1 MATGRA
7 EARPVLSPLTESNCR
22 PFPYH
27 GNALPTELRGRIG
40 PYGARYRPVI
50 IARGV
55 ASAQLGISGPAR
67 TGTVGPVEI
76 RLARPADA
84 EAIRQIYNA
93 EVTGSTVTFDLVP
106 RSLAEQ
112 EAWLEARSGAMAVL
126 VAELGGEVV
135 GFASLSPYKDRPA
148 YATSVEDSVY
158 VRSDQRGTGVGR
170 ALLTELLEV
179 AGTRGFHTVMA
190 RIVGHHDASIALHG
204 ALGFE
209 PVGIERE
216 VGRKFG
222 QWLDVM
228 IMQRML

>member
-1 MATGRA
+1 MVPIDA
-7 EARPVLSPLTESNCR
+7 SP
-22 PFPYH
+22 
-27 GNALPTELRGRIG
+27 
-40 PYGARYRPVI
+40 
-50 IARGV
+50 
-55 ASAQLGISGPAR
+55 
-67 TGTVGPVEI
+67 TGTVGLVEI

-106 RSLAEQ
+106 RSLADQ
-112 EAWLEARSGAMAVL
+112 EVWLEARSGAMAVI
-126 VAELGGEVV
+126 VAEHDGEIV
-135 GFASLSPYKDRPA
+135 GFASLSPYKERPA

-158 VRSDQRGTGVGR
+158 VRADQRGTGVGR
-170 ALLTELLEV
+170 ALLDELLEV
-179 AGTRGFHTVMA
+179 ASARGFHTVMA
-190 RIVGHHDASIALHG
+190 RIVGHHEASIALHR
-204 ALGFE
+204 AVGFE